1 MSWADP
7 PNFKLGT
14 TDDRTQMTADELQN
28 WARLLRWVGLAVTAI
43 GLVLT
48 FASHVVAD
56 RLLVVQRNDK
66 IEAQERLKQTEAELR
81 DAKTKAAK
89 ALETA
94 TELDKRQA
102 PRTIPTAAG
111 LEMVANLKIFSGQKY
126 TAVIAST
133 GGDVQPLWSSIDQL
147 LTQAGWTRVEPAGL
161 AVGNPPAGVL
171 IAPSPGIILAIDES
185 SRDSI
190 GPAVEY
196 LSKSLNLININTGLT
211 FGRDPKETRLDV
223 LTLIIGPKS

>member
-1 MSWADP
+1 
-7 PNFKLGT
+7 
-14 TDDRTQMTADELQN
+14 
-28 WARLLRWVGLAVTAI
+28 
-43 GLVLT
+43 
-48 FASHVVAD
+48 VAD

-111 LEMVANLKIFSGQKY
+111 LEMVANLKEFSGQKY

-147 LTQAGWTRVEPAGL
+147 LTQAGWTRVKPAGL

-196 LSKSLNLININTGLT
+196 LSKSLNLINIDTVLT

>member
-1 MSWADP
+1 
-7 PNFKLGT
+7 
-14 TDDRTQMTADELQN
+14 MTADELQN

-43 GLVLT
+43 GLALT

-111 LEMVANLKIFSGQKY
+111 LEMVANLKKFSGQKY

-133 GGDVQPLWSSIDQL
+133 GGDVQPLWSSID
-147 LTQAGWTRVEPAGL
+147 
-161 AVGNPPAGVL
+161 
-171 IAPSPGIILAIDES
+171 
-185 SRDSI
+185 
-190 GPAVEY
+190 
-196 LSKSLNLININTGLT
+196 
-211 FGRDPKETRLDV
+211 
-223 LTLIIGPKS
+223 